1 VNPCALAAVLVAALL
16 AGCAG
21 MASTPGSVTPATQD
35 ENERRI
41 LVMIADPDINRLD
54 LRGARSGPYRQ
65 SRGYSGTPARIA
77 QVLNAVA
84 ADFQLTPVEGWP
96 MRSLGVHCAVFEVQ
110 PGASVGDVIS
120 RLDGD

>member
-1 VNPCALAAVLVAALL
+1 MNRGAMAAVLVAALL

-21 MASTPGSVTPATQD
+21 TASTAGLARPATQD

-65 SRGYSGTPARIA
+65 SRAYSGTPARIA
-77 QVLNAVA
+77 QVLNA
-84 ADFQLTPVEGWP
+84 
-96 MRSLGVHCAVFEVQ
+96 
-110 PGASVGDVIS
+110 
-120 RLDGD
+120 